1 MRHYNN
7 ISDIDFKS
15 RNNNFYTYVVTL
27 SINKSIKSLGQLKQ
41 GFSRTVSWNKYRS
54 DITTQPNGNNL
65 DYIIDAILMFCY
77 SKIVIVLHGIRRS
90 QRF

>member
-65 DYIIDAILMFCY
+65 DYIIDAILMFRY
-77 SKIVIVLHGIRRS
+77 SKIVIVLHGISRS